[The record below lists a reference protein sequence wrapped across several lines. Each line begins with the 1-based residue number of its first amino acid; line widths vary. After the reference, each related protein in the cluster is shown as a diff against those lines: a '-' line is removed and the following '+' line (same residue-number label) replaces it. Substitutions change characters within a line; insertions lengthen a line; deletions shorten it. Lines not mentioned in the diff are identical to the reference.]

1 MMMNPQITTTTS
13 TYRKATIMDIKEK
26 AHAVALAKLLG
37 CTLPDTEIIEK
48 YTTYYQEAFEL
59 MEKELKPGTVGIV
72 KRTF

>member
-1 MMMNPQITTTTS
+1 
-13 TYRKATIMDIKEK
+13 MDIKEK